1 MAELPSQIR
10 EFIDGLT
17 DDLLAPGFMLVSD
30 SGELIKWGGALES
43 HGISGLEMNMQIGDH
58 LAFLVGVLPL
68 DSGSLFLPK
77 VQTNTRVFADI
88 YFFRRDQG
96 TWILLL
102 DATDDV
108 NKRQALQQRTYD
120 ISLRVAELEHE
131 GRSLFDANIN
141 LEHRVGEQTAELSET
156 VVRLQEELA
165 EGRRTERA
173 LNASE
178 ARFRNLFESNVIGIV
193 FWDRVGNITEA
204 NDAFL
209 HLLGYSRDD
218 LQQGLLN
225 LDRIT
230 DMDPAATD
238 EVVSANM
245 QDMWGRLR
253 QREFTRKDESRTAL
267 LFGAA
272 PQTGSVGNQVGF
284 AVSLY

>member
-120 ISLRVAELEHE
+120 ISLRV
-131 GRSLFDANIN
+131 DANIN

-238 EVVSANM
+238 EVVSANT
-245 QDMWGRLR
+245 QDTWGRLR